1 MHSPRLFRLIGAL
14 ASLALPSAALAEGKG
29 FPIGEKSRVHTRLD
43 LGVAFDTNPDR
54 FTDSVSDW
62 RMTVRPG
69 LAINVPGEHIEFNL
83 GGKVAVDYYFGTGA
97 QIDRGFVGG
106 DVGLDFRAGSE
117 KSVIAF
123 ELGDH
128 ITRTPSFFADVG
140 TVGSAER
147 RFRQWYNVGNANLVL
162 RPGGGAL
169 EFRIGYTNRLSLYDD
184 LPQSQRHGVAF
195 ETLWKF
201 FPKTALVFNA
211 DLSFFSAETQVG
223 ALDTLRSSPYNITL
237 GLRGQL
243 TQRLTAELAG
253 GIGDSLTWTDSF
265 FSDLATTNQRTFI
278 ARVMLAYAIFDLSE
292 IAVGYD
298 RSLIPVIY
306 LNSYSVDSP
315 YLRLKV
321 GVGPRLNFQGMGRY
335 EFRSF
340 QGDRSAHYIIGDVRA
355 EYWFFDFLNASLA
368 YQLMFQEPSTGI
380 AVGGEILDNFTRHQ
394 VLFTVGFHY

>member
-1 MHSPRLFRLIGAL
+1 MNTSSLLRLSGVVSLLL
-14 ASLALPSAALAEGKG
+14 ASTTAFASGKG
-29 FPIGEKSRVHTRLD
+29 FPIGEKSRVHTNLD
-43 LGVAFDTNPDR
+43 LGVVFDTNPDR
-54 FTDSVSDW
+54 FTNEVSDW

-69 LAINVPGEHIEFNL
+69 LAVNVPGEHIEFNL
-83 GGKVAVDYYFGTGA
+83 GGKVAVDYYFGTGT

-106 DVGLDFRAGSE
+106 DVGLDFRAGSQ
-117 KSVIAF
+117 KSVIGL
-123 ELGDH
+123 EVSDH
-128 ITRTPSFFADVG
+128 MTRTPSFFANVG
-140 TVGSAER
+140 TVGAAER

-169 EFRIGYTNRLSLYDD
+169 EVRLGYSNRLSLYDD

-211 DLSFFSAETQVG
+211 DLSFFSAENQAG

-243 TQRLTAELAG
+243 TQRLTAELAAG
-253 GIGDSLTWTDSF
+253 LGDSLTWNTDF
-265 FSDLATTNQRTFI
+265 FSDLATTNQRTVI
-278 ARVMLAYAIFDLSE
+278 ARVMLAYAIFDSSE
-292 IAVGYD
+292 IAAGYD
-298 RSLIPVIY
+298 RTIVPIIQ

-321 GVGPRLNFQGMGRY
+321 GIGPRLNFQALGRY
-335 EFRSF
+335 EFRNY
-340 QGDRSAHYIIGDVRA
+340 QTDRSAHLIIGDVRA

-368 YQLMFQEPSTGI
+368 YQLMFQDPSATTSA
-380 AVGGEILDNFTRHQ
+380 AVLDDFSRHQ
-394 VLFTVGFHY
+394 VLFTVGFRY

>member
-1 MHSPRLFRLIGAL
+1 MHCPSLMRLTGVLV
-14 ASLALPSAALAEGKG
+14 SLSLSTAAFANGKG

-43 LGVAFDTNPDR
+43 LGVVFDTNPDR

-62 RMTVRPG
+62 RMTARPG
-69 LAINVPGEHIEFNL
+69 LAINVPGEHIEFNV
-83 GGKVAVDYYFGTGA
+83 GGKVAIDYYLGTGT
-97 QIDRGFVGG
+97 QIDRAFVGG

-117 KSVIAF
+117 KSVIAL
-123 ELGDH
+123 ELGNH

-147 RFRQWYNVGNANLVL
+147 RFRQWYNVGAAHLVL

-169 EFRIGYTNRLSLYDD
+169 EFRVGYTNRLSLYDD

-201 FPKTALVFNA
+201 FPKTAVVFNA
-211 DLSFFSAETQVG
+211 DLSFFSASSIAGT
-223 ALDTLRSSPYNITL
+223 LDTLRSSPYNITL

-243 TQRLTAELAG
+243 TQRLSLELAG
-253 GIGDSLTWTDSF
+253 GLGDSLTWSGDF

-278 ARVMLAYAIFDLSE
+278 ARAMASYAFTDLTE
-292 IAVGYD
+292 LTLGYD
-298 RSLIPVIY
+298 RSIIPVIL

-321 GVGPRLNFQGMGRY
+321 GVGPRLSFQGMARY

-340 QGDRSAHYIIGDVRA
+340 QTDRTAHLIIGDIRA

-368 YQLMFQEPSTGI
+368 YQVMFQDPSNGI
-380 AVGGEILDNFTRHQ
+380 NAGDTLLDDFTRHQ